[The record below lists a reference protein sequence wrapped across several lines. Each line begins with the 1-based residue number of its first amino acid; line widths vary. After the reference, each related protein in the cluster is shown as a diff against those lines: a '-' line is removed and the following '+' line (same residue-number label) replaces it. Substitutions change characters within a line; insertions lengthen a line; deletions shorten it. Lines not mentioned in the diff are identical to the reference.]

1 MQDDR
6 RNKVI
11 IMGAAGRDFHNFNVV
26 FRNDPL
32 TRVVA
37 FTAAQI
43 PDIACRTYPPALS
56 GPLYPN
62 GIPIVEESELLSM
75 IKRERVNWVY
85 FSYSDIS
92 HQDVMH
98 KASAVLAAG
107 ANFAFLG
114 VGKYDHRLHQAG
126 DQRLRS
132 PDRSGQEFRHAPYS
146 TVLPGAAQAGQRYT
160 PPHAIRGP

>member
-1 MQDDR
+1 MQSDTR
-6 RNKVI
+6 TRVI

-43 PDIACRTYPPALS
+43 PDIADRTYPPALS

-62 GIPIVEESELLSM
+62 GIPILEETELVPL
-75 IKRERVNWVY
+75 IKRKRVNWVY
-85 FSYSDIS
+85 FSYSDVS

-98 KASAVLAAG
+98 KASIVLAPGPASG
-107 ANFAFLG
+107 SWGPSAPPS
-114 VGKYDHRLHQAG
+114 
-126 DQRLRS
+126 S
-132 PDRSGQEFRHAPYS
+132 PTGW
-146 TVLPGAAQAGQRYT
+146 
-160 PPHAIRGP
+160 

>member
-1 MQDDR
+1 M
-6 RNKVI
+6 
-11 IMGAAGRDFHNFNVV
+11 
-26 FRNDPL
+26 
-32 TRVVA
+32 VA
-37 FTAAQI
+37 FTATQI
-43 PDIACRTYPPALS
+43 PDIACRTYSPALS

-62 GIPIVEESELLSM
+62 GIPIVEASELLSM

-114 VGKYDHRLHQAG
+114 SESTTIASTKPVISVSAVRTGVGKSSATRRIARFFLERRRQSALYATPCHTG
-126 DQRLRS
+126 TLR
-132 PDRSGQEFRHAPYS
+132 RSGCSGSARWTTRS
-146 TVLPGAAQAGQRYT
+146 T
-160 PPHAIRGP
+160 

>member
-43 PDIACRTYPPALS
+43 PDIAGRTYPPVLS

-62 GIPIVEESELLSM
+62 GIPIVAESELLSL
-75 IKRERVNWVY
+75 IKRDRLNWVY
-85 FSYSDIS
+85 FSYSDVS

-98 KASAVLAAG
+98 TASTVLAAG
-107 ANFAFLG
+107 ANFAFLAPESTAIAPSKPVISVCAVRTG
-114 VGKYDHRLHQAG
+114 VGKSSATRRIARFFLE
-126 DQRLRS
+126 RR
-132 PDRSGQEFRHAPYS
+132 
-146 TVLPGAAQAGQRYT
+146 AGQRHT
-160 PPHAIRGP
+160 PPHALW